1 MYVSPVTQMISLGGL
16 SVRMAAGV
24 ARQIHPSLVATAMT
38 RGVVLEGDAPIQEVA
53 PAPVAEPV
61 VELTAELVAQAI
73 RELMA
78 EGDSKAF
85 GATGEPK
92 LAPLRAKA
100 GKGVTDALRDAAWAI
115 VQAEV

>member
-1 MYVSPVTQMISLGGL
+1 MYVSPVTQMISLDGL

-24 ARQIHPSLVATAMT
+24 ARPLHPKLVAIALT
-38 RGVVLEGDAPIQEVA
+38 RGVVAEGDAPA
-53 PAPVAEPV
+53 PKVPEPQAEDPVT
-61 VELTAELVAQAI
+61 ELTVEVVAQAI

-78 EGDSKAF
+78 DGDKKAF
-85 GATGEPK
+85 GTTGEPK

-100 GKGVTDALRDAAWAI
+100 GKDVTDALRDAAWAI